1 MGIKHRA
8 DSGFRKFSGS
18 QQALSRWT
26 STQLRNALRFIPENV
41 VNKFEMK
48 YIKKIIF
55 FVLIVI
61 TIVIISAWIIL
72 KIEVRQ
78 TSYLKI

>member
-41 VNKFEMK
+41 TNNLNQTLRNEKNFT
-48 YIKKIIF
+48 YWIN
-55 FVLIVI
+55 I
-61 TIVIISAWIIL
+61 TVFI
-72 KIEVRQ
+72 
-78 TSYLKI
+78 